1 MTTHSKLSPSGRH
14 RWGACAASVREEAKF
29 PEQPSGAAAIDGT
42 HTHSVLE
49 HCLKNDLASANPLIG
64 TSMTDHE
71 GSFTID
77 ADRAERVN
85 FALAYV
91 DQRCEEIDGGV
102 TVYAEQKVDPA
113 YLIGCED
120 CFGTVDVTLV
130 GNDLVEIIDYK
141 DGMGEVTI
149 PNPQLEQYGVGIMA
163 KYMADGKP
171 IHSRFRMTIVQPK
184 LRLKG
189 LQGIVSHEVTAD
201 VMMEIAK
208 KLMAEAAATDDPNAP
223 FTPGETQ
230 CKYCRAK
237 GSCAALTGQAMAA
250 SGIAFANL
258 AVAQQAADKEPGT
271 MSDQQ
276 IREILEAAPL
286 IRQMIEGVE
295 KEALRRFEAGQEIEG
310 LKAVRGRGS
319 RAWMFPD
326 EDMEGKLKKF
336 GIPKSAMWETKL
348 VSPAK
353 AEKLVWEKR
362 DGEKVQLS
370 DRQLKVLRGEYIKSS
385 EGKLQVVSVSD
396 DRPAVILSA
405 VSMFEAIPDLP
416 DFLKPLKE

>member
-29 PEQPSGAAAIDGT
+29 PEQPSGPAAIDGT

-71 GSFTID
+71 GAFTID

-102 TVYAEQKVDPA
+102 TVYAEQKVDPG
-113 YLIGCED
+113 YLIGRDD
-120 CFGTVDVTLV
+120 CSGTVDITLV

-149 PNPQLEQYGVGIMA
+149 PNPQLEDYGVGIMA

-171 IHSRFRMTIVQPK
+171 IHSRFRMTIIQPK

-208 KLMAEAAATDDPNAP
+208 KLMAEAAATDNPNAP
-223 FTPGETQ
+223 FNPGESQ

-237 GSCAALTGQAMAA
+237 GSCVALTGQAMAA

-258 AVAQQAADKEPGT
+258 DVAQQAADKEPGT

-416 DFLKPLKE
+416 DFLKPL

>member
-1 MTTHSKLSPSGRH
+1 M
-14 RWGACAASVREEAKF
+14 
-29 PEQPSGAAAIDGT
+29 
-42 HTHSVLE
+42 
-49 HCLKNDLASANPLIG
+49 
-64 TSMTDHE
+64 
-71 GSFTID
+71 
-77 ADRAERVN
+77 
-85 FALAYV
+85 
-91 DQRCEEIDGGV
+91 
-102 TVYAEQKVDPA
+102 
-113 YLIGCED
+113 
-120 CFGTVDVTLV
+120 
-130 GNDLVEIIDYK
+130 VE
-141 DGMGEVTI
+141 
-149 PNPQLEQYGVGIMA
+149 
-163 KYMADGKP
+163 
-171 IHSRFRMTIVQPK
+171 
-184 LRLKG
+184 
-189 LQGIVSHEVTAD
+189 
-201 VMMEIAK
+201 
-208 KLMAEAAATDDPNAP
+208 AEATDAPDAP

-258 AVAQQAADKEPGT
+258 DVAQQAADKEPGT

-336 GIPKSAMWETKL
+336 GIPKSAMWETKM

-405 VSMFEAIPDLP
+405 VSMFDAIPDLP